1 MGGAPVTPT
10 QIDFGDVQGLVRFGY
25 KRLTEARYA
34 LVRVKSVPAAK
45 AWLRAAPVASAS
57 VKEPPPSSALHIA
70 FTASGLETLEL
81 QASVIAE
88 FSPEFI
94 GGMTEPNRSRR
105 LGDSA
110 ANDPSQW
117 EWGAVGRVPHLLIM
131 FFAEPGGLDACVQA
145 VTGSAWSEAFDVL
158 GWLNTADLDGVEPF
172 GFTDGISQP
181 AIDWG
186 QERDLNA
193 AVIDFTNLS
202 ALGEFLLGYRNE
214 YDKYTDRPLIDSDA
228 VSAELPS
235 AEDAP
240 EKKDLG
246 RNGTYLVVR
255 QLRQDVR
262 GFWQFIRQQAGT
274 DPTQADRLASLFVGR
289 TPAGEPL
296 VLIQDRPIPGIGSRP
311 DEIRQNQFTFDG
323 DPSGAGCPF
332 GAHVRRANPRN
343 TDYPGRPEGLG
354 RLIADLGLGAN
365 AFRDDLMS
373 SVRFHRIL
381 RRGREYGPGLARHQA
396 WAPAPAGDPERGLH
410 FICVNANISRQ
421 FEFLQNAWMMNSK
434 FSGLTGESDPL
445 LGGRTPIPGCAVTGD
460 FTIQQDGGPPTRV
473 SGLPQFVT
481 VRGGAYFF
489 LPGIRALR
497 YIAAARE

>member
-1 MGGAPVTPT
+1 MTPV
-10 QIDFGDVQGLVRFGY
+10 QVDFGDVQGVVRFGY
-25 KRLTEARYA
+25 KRLTEATYA
-34 LVRVKSVPAAK
+34 LVRVKSVSAAK
-45 AWLRAAPVASAS
+45 AWLRTAPVTNAS
-57 VKEPPPSSALHIA
+57 VKEPPPSSALQIA
-70 FTASGLETLEL
+70 FTASGLETLGMP
-81 QASVIAE
+81 ASVIAA

-94 GGMTEPNRSRR
+94 GGMTEPSRSRR
-105 LGDSA
+105 LGDIGA
-110 ANDPSQW
+110 DDPSQW
-117 EWGAVGRVPHLLIM
+117 EWGDQARVPHLLMM
-131 FFAEPGGLDACVQA
+131 FFAQPGGLDACVQA
-145 VTGSAWSEAFDVL
+145 VTGSAWNEAFEVL
-158 GWLNTADLDGVEPF
+158 RWLKTADLDGVEPF
-172 GFTDGISQP
+172 GFADGLSQP
-181 AIDWG
+181 AIDWS
-186 QERDLNA
+186 QERVLSA
-193 AVIDFTNLS
+193 AVIDYTIVS

-214 YDKYTDRPLIDSDA
+214 YGKYTDRPVIDPDA
-228 VSAELPS
+228 ASADLPA

-240 EKKDLG
+240 GKKDVG

-262 GFWQFIRQQAGT
+262 GFWQFIRQQAGA
-274 DPTQADRLASLFVGR
+274 DPVQADRLASLFVGR

-296 VLIQDRPIPGIGSRP
+296 VPIQDRPIPGIGSRP
-311 DEIRQNQFTFDG
+311 EEIRRNQFTFDG
-323 DPSGAGCPF
+323 DPSGARCPF

-365 AFRDDLMS
+365 PFRDDLMS

-381 RRGREYGPGLARHQA
+381 RRGREYGPGLSRHQA
-396 WAPAPAGDPERGLH
+396 WAPAPPEDSERGLH

-421 FEFLQNAWMMNSK
+421 FEFLQNAWMVNSK

-445 LGGRTPIPGCAVTGD
+445 VGTRAPIPGCPVTGD

-497 YIAAARE
+497 YIAGERA